1 MKITVIP
8 TGTPVTHYAFS
19 GETITAFCKGE
30 QEDFDLSSLV
40 ASAEFQSVVVDT
52 LDTSPSQIIREAYR
66 DDAGELHVKLCQGV
80 GSGHWEA
87 SDVLDSAN
95 YDPEKIHV
103 TLCQGVG
110 SGHWEASDVLDS
122 ASYNPDT
129 VYVKLNQEKAFSGTP
144 KVTTRQGAV

>member
-8 TGTPVTHYAFS
+8 TCTPVTHYAFN
-19 GETITAFCKGE
+19 GETITAFCAGE

-40 ASAEFQSVVVDT
+40 ASAEFQSVVVDA

-66 DDAGELHVKLCQGV
+66 DEAGEL
-80 GSGHWEA
+80 
-87 SDVLDSAN
+87 
-95 YDPEKIHV
+95 HV

-110 SGHWEASDVLDS
+110 SGHWEASDILDS

-144 KVTTRQGAV
+144 KALTLQGSV

>member
-8 TGTPVTHYAFS
+8 TSTPVTHYAFS

-52 LDTSPSQIIREAYR
+52 LDTSPSQVIRKAYR
-66 DDAGELHVKLCQGV
+66 DESGEL
-80 GSGHWEA
+80 
-87 SDVLDSAN
+87 
-95 YDPEKIHV
+95 HV

-129 VYVKLNQEKAFSGTP
+129 VYVKLNQDKEFSGTP
-144 KVTTRQGAV
+144 KSFTRQGAL

>member
-40 ASAEFQSVVVDT
+40 ASAEFQSISVDT

-66 DDAGELHVKLCQGV
+66 DDAGELHV
-80 GSGHWEA
+80 
-87 SDVLDSAN
+87 
-95 YDPEKIHV
+95 

-110 SGHWEASDVLDS
+110 SGHWEASDEIDS
-122 ASYNPDT
+122 ESYNPDT
-129 VYVKLNQEKAFSGTP
+129 AYVKLNQEKEFSGTP

>member
-1 MKITVIP
+1 MKIKVIP

-40 ASAEFQSVVVDT
+40 ANAQFQSVSVDT
-52 LDTSPSQIIREAYR
+52 LDTSPSQIIRAAYR
-66 DDAGELHVKLCQGV
+66 D
-80 GSGHWEA
+80 EA
-87 SDVLDSAN
+87 SDEL
-95 YDPEKIHV
+95 HV

-110 SGHWEASDVLDS
+110 SGHWEASDELDS
-122 ASYNPDT
+122 ESYNPDT

-144 KVTTRQGAV
+144 KVTTRQGAM

>member
-8 TGTPVTHYAFS
+8 TSTPVTHYAFN

-40 ASAEFQSVVVDT
+40 ASADFQSVVVDT

-66 DDAGELHVKLCQGV
+66 DDAGELHV
-80 GSGHWEA
+80 
-87 SDVLDSAN
+87 
-95 YDPEKIHV
+95 

-110 SGHWEASDVLDS
+110 SGHWEASGALKS
-122 ASYNPDT
+122 ASYDPDT
-129 VYVKLNQEKAFSGTP
+129 VYVKLNQEKVFSGTA
-144 KVTTRQGAV
+144 KAFTRQGAV

>member
-40 ASAEFQSVVVDT
+40 ASAEFQSISVDT
-52 LDTSPSQIIREAYR
+52 LDTSHSQIIREAYR
-66 DDAGELHVKLCQGV
+66 DDAGELHV
-80 GSGHWEA
+80 
-87 SDVLDSAN
+87 
-95 YDPEKIHV
+95 
-103 TLCQGVG
+103 TLCQGAG

-129 VYVKLNQEKAFSGTP
+129 VYVKLNQEKAFSGKPTAY
-144 KVTTRQGAV
+144 TRQGAV

>member
-8 TGTPVTHYAFS
+8 TATPVTHYAFS
-19 GETITAFCKGE
+19 GETITAHCKGE
-30 QEDFDLSSLV
+30 QEGFDLSSLV

-52 LDTSPSQIIREAYR
+52 LDTSANQIIREAYR
-66 DDAGELHVKLCQGV
+66 DDAGEL
-80 GSGHWEA
+80 
-87 SDVLDSAN
+87 
-95 YDPEKIHV
+95 HV

-110 SGHWEASDVLDS
+110 SGHWEASDVIDS

-144 KVTTRQGAV
+144 KVTTREGVV

>member
-1 MKITVIP
+1 MKITLMP

-19 GETITAFCKGE
+19 GETITAFCKGG

-40 ASAEFQSVVVDT
+40 ASAEFQSVVVDG
-52 LDTSPSQIIREAYR
+52 LDTSPSQIIRAAYR
-66 DDAGELHVKLCQGV
+66 DEAGEL
-80 GSGHWEA
+80 
-87 SDVLDSAN
+87 
-95 YDPEKIHV
+95 HV

-129 VYVKLNQEKAFSGTP
+129 VYVKLNQDKEFSGTP
-144 KVTTRQGAV
+144 KSFTRQGAV

>member
-40 ASAEFQSVVVDT
+40 ASADFQSVVVDT
-52 LDTSPSQIIREAYR
+52 LDTSPSQIIREACR
-66 DDAGELHVKLCQGV
+66 DEAGEL
-80 GSGHWEA
+80 
-87 SDVLDSAN
+87 
-95 YDPEKIHV
+95 HV

-110 SGHWEASDVLDS
+110 SGHW
-122 ASYNPDT
+122 
-129 VYVKLNQEKAFSGTP
+129 
-144 KVTTRQGAV
+144 

>member
-8 TGTPVTHYAFS
+8 TATPVTHYAFE
-19 GETITAFCKGE
+19 GETITAFVNGE
-30 QEDFDLSSLV
+30 QEDFNLSALV
-40 ASAEFQSVVVDT
+40 ASAEFQSVSVDI
-52 LDTSPSQIIREAYR
+52 LATSPSQIIREAYR
-66 DDAGELHVKLCQGV
+66 DEAGEL
-80 GSGHWEA
+80 
-87 SDVLDSAN
+87 
-95 YDPEKIHV
+95 HV

-122 ASYNPDT
+122 ASYNPDN

>member
-8 TGTPVTHYAFS
+8 TGTPVTHYAFN
-19 GETITAFCKGE
+19 GEIITAFCKGE

-52 LDTSPSQIIREAYR
+52 LDTSPSQIIRKAYR
-66 DDAGELHVKLCQGV
+66 DASGE
-80 GSGHWEA
+80 
-87 SDVLDSAN
+87 
-95 YDPEKIHV
+95 IHV

-122 ASYNPDT
+122 ASYNPDA

-144 KVTTRQGAV
+144 KVTTREGVV

>member
-30 QEDFDLSSLV
+30 QEDFDLSSLR
-40 ASAEFQSVVVDT
+40 SNAEFQSISVDT
-52 LDTSPSQIIREAYR
+52 LDTSPSQIIRAAYR
-66 DDAGELHVKLCQGV
+66 DDAGEL
-80 GSGHWEA
+80 
-87 SDVLDSAN
+87 
-95 YDPEKIHV
+95 HV

-110 SGHWEASDVLDS
+110 SGHWEASDVIDS

-144 KVTTRQGAV
+144 KALTRQGAV

>member
-1 MKITVIP
+1 MKITLLP

-30 QEDFDLSSLV
+30 QEDFDLASLV

-52 LDTSPSQIIREAYR
+52 LDTSSSQVIREAYR
-66 DDAGELHVKLCQGV
+66 DDAGEL
-80 GSGHWEA
+80 
-87 SDVLDSAN
+87 
-95 YDPEKIHV
+95 HV

-110 SGHWEASDVLDS
+110 SGHWEASDEIDS
-122 ASYNPDT
+122 ESYNPDT
-129 VYVKLNQEKAFSGTP
+129 AYVKLNPEKAFSGTP

>member
-8 TGTPVTHYAFS
+8 TDTPVTHYAFN

-66 DDAGELHVKLCQGV
+66 DDAGELHV
-80 GSGHWEA
+80 
-87 SDVLDSAN
+87 
-95 YDPEKIHV
+95 

-110 SGHWEASDVLDS
+110 SGHWEAGSEIDAAAYQADNIQVTYNSDKPH
-122 ASYNPDT
+122 A
-129 VYVKLNQEKAFSGTP
+129 GTP
-144 KVTTRQGAV
+144 WAITSTGKQGVL

>member
-8 TGTPVTHYAFS
+8 TATPVTHYAFS

-40 ASAEFQSVVVDT
+40 ASAEFQSVVVDA
-52 LDTSPSQIIREAYR
+52 LDTSPSQIIRAAYR
-66 DDAGELHVKLCQGV
+66 DEAGEL
-80 GSGHWEA
+80 
-87 SDVLDSAN
+87 
-95 YDPEKIHV
+95 HV

-110 SGHWEASDVLDS
+110 SGHWGASDVLDS

-129 VYVKLNQEKAFSGTP
+129 VYVKLNQDKEFSGTP
-144 KVTTRQGAV
+144 KSFTRQGAV

>member
-8 TGTPVTHYAFS
+8 TGTPVTHYDFS

-30 QEDFDLSSLV
+30 QEDFDLSLLV

-66 DDAGELHVKLCQGV
+66 DDAGELHV
-80 GSGHWEA
+80 
-87 SDVLDSAN
+87 
-95 YDPEKIHV
+95 

-122 ASYNPDT
+122 ASYDPEKIYVTYNKSKPHGGYGSAT
-129 VYVKLNQEKAFSGTP
+129 TSTGKTYVYFDKASGGYLVID
-144 KVTTRQGAV
+144 KNGNWSVL

>member
-8 TGTPVTHYAFS
+8 TATLVTHYAFN
-19 GETITAFCKGE
+19 GEITTAFCKGE

-66 DDAGELHVKLCQGV
+66 DESGEL
-80 GSGHWEA
+80 
-87 SDVLDSAN
+87 
-95 YDPEKIHV
+95 HV

-110 SGHWEASDVLDS
+110 SGHWEASDVIDS
-122 ASYNPDT
+122 ESYNSDT
-129 VYVKLNQEKAFSGTP
+129 VYVKLNPEKEFSGTP
-144 KVTTRQGAV
+144 KVTTRQGAM